1 MGAGVV
7 KQKLL
12 PGGNLAAIFGVKI
25 CMARTHP
32 LYSGMRAAEA
42 DLLLP
47 RQPGELPPG
56 YLTYGERFLVPASC
70 LLPERLVSY
79 NASHGGSGVQY
90 RVPAAVRAAVYA
102 MSYPSCVLT
111 GFGAL
116 AMYGLPFFADALETV
131 LMHPSASCAQPSAAM
146 QPRIYRGTLPR
157 EYRWKVQCGST
168 EIEVASPPMALVQ
181 ALKLVKKGKAA
192 WPVTTA
198 PGDSAEF
205 TRAVQLIDAARN
217 HLGIDPAEVLRASY
231 QHLETRWI
239 CSAIAASSQLAD
251 SPKETEMRL
260 IARKIAEEFDLVLRE
275 QVMVVRDNRIITTF
289 DLTLENPDA
298 DQKIG
303 LMYDGEHHWERQQRQ
318 KDAEINLEVTL
329 QDWLPLRYAADA
341 LASMYQQLNELLS
354 RRS

>member
-1 MGAGVV
+1 
-7 KQKLL
+7 
-12 PGGNLAAIFGVKI
+12 
-25 CMARTHP
+25 MARTHP

-198 PGDSAEF
+198 PGIAPSSPE
-205 TRAVQLIDAARN
+205 L
-217 HLGIDPAEVLRASY
+217 
-231 QHLETRWI
+231 
-239 CSAIAASSQLAD
+239 CSLSTPPGTI
-251 SPKETEMRL
+251 
-260 IARKIAEEFDLVLRE
+260 
-275 QVMVVRDNRIITTF
+275 
-289 DLTLENPDA
+289 
-298 DQKIG
+298 
-303 LMYDGEHHWERQQRQ
+303 
-318 KDAEINLEVTL
+318 
-329 QDWLPLRYAADA
+329 
-341 LASMYQQLNELLS
+341 LASTPPKSSGQVTNTWRRGGS
-354 RRS
+354 VARSPHRRSWRIRPRRPR

>member
-1 MGAGVV
+1 MGRASAS
-7 KQKLL
+7 KKHRF
-12 PGGNLAAIFGVKI
+12 GGNLAPVFGVKI
-25 CMARTHP
+25 CMVRANP
-32 LYSGMRAAEA
+32 LYSGMQAAEA

-47 RQPGELPPG
+47 RQTDEPPPG
-56 YLTYGERFLVPASC
+56 FLTYGERFFVPASC
-70 LLPERLVSY
+70 LLPEQLVRY
-79 NASHGGSGVQY
+79 NAKHSGSGVQY

-102 MSYPSCVLT
+102 LSYPSCVLT

-131 LMHPSASCAQPSAAM
+131 LMHPSASCAQPSGAM

-157 EYRWKVQCGST
+157 EHRWKVQCGST

-181 ALKLVKKGKAA
+181 ALKLVRQGKAA

-198 PGDSAEF
+198 PGDRAEF
-205 TRAVQLIDAARN
+205 TRAVQLIDAARR
-217 HLGIDPAEVLRASY
+217 HLGIDPAEILRASF

-275 QVMVVRDNRIITTF
+275 QVMVLRDDRIVTTF

-298 DQKIG
+298 GQKIG
-303 LMYDGEHHWERQQRQ
+303 IMYDGAHHWERQQRQ

-341 LASMYQQLNELLS
+341 LGSMYQQLYELLT
-354 RRS
+354 RKT